1 MADVVQ
7 LRLERMAEELEDLEK
22 RGLFSRAELDSIVR
36 HRREFEFRLKRP
48 SPLKSDIIAYI
59 DYELNLDALRQ
70 LRRKKILGQMK
81 RNKNR
86 SRRWNKSI
94 SDWAGVKRILGI
106 YKMATLRFKGDLD
119 LWFKYL
125 EFCRE
130 KKHGRMKEVCFSYIP
145 VIQHHFSFNCM
156 FTCLISLLC

>member
-1 MADVVQ
+1 MQ

-36 HRREFEFRLKRP
+36 HRREFEFRLKRR
-48 SPLKSDIIAYI
+48 SPLKSDIMAYI
-59 DYELNLDALRQ
+59 EYELNLDALRQ
-70 LRRKKILGQMK
+70 LRRRKILGQMK
-81 RNKNR
+81 RNKKKIR
-86 SRRWNKSI
+86 KWKKSI

-106 YKMATLRFKGDLD
+106 YGMATLRFKGDLE

-130 KKHGRMKEVCFSYIP
+130 RKHGRMKEVNIIF
-145 VIQHHFSFNCM
+145 
-156 FTCLISLLC
+156 